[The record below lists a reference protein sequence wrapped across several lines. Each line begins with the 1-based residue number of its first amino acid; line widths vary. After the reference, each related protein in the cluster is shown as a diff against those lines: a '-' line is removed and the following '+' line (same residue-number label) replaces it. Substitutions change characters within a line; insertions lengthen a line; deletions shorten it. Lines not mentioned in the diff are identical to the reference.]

1 MLSNHTILLGGGNK
15 TVSLCINKDFVK
27 FVLPSPL
34 PQEISILKG
43 CFSSTS
49 VCRDILANE
58 NLMRIFYYL

>member
-49 VCRDILANE
+49 VCRDILAK
-58 NLMRIFYYL
+58 